1 MSNDHIRPSSI
12 EGIKQLAKRVKKSD
26 GTQHAAALDKASQVL
41 FTVACGSRHSFKG

>member
-26 GTQHAAALDKASQVL
+26 GTQHAAALDKASQVA
-41 FTVACGSRHSFKG
+41 VHSCLRITTFV